1 MRHRDG
7 HGSIFLHPTQSN
19 PSTHGLNPTRP
30 TFDTFTLYY
39 TVKTTGS
46 SSPSILT
53 NFFARPLGGLGCPG
67 PPCLRQCLHRN
78 ANGILAGRER
88 ACFADT
94 GNLALDKD
102 AREMSVDEPA
112 SFAVDG
118 DVNTHSCTRDISGNP
133 WWTVD
138 LARHYSI
145 GSVVITLP
153 NVGGEERNYRRIFFI
168 YSIDNLSRTL
178 LRYSSLLLH
187 SADYVKFRVSST
199 MLLRNYSI
207 LFLR

>member
-1 MRHRDG
+1 MHE
-7 HGSIFLHPTQSN
+7 I
-19 PSTHGLNPTRP
+19 
-30 TFDTFTLYY
+30 
-39 TVKTTGS
+39 TTDS
-46 SSPSILT
+46 K
-53 NFFARPLGGLGCPG
+53 C
-67 PPCLRQCLHRN
+67 
-78 ANGILAGRER
+78 

-112 SFAVDG
+112 SLAVDG

-153 NVGGEERNYRRIFFI
+153 NVGGGEERN
-168 YSIDNLSRTL
+168 
-178 LRYSSLLLH
+178 
-187 SADYVKFRVSST
+187 
-199 MLLRNYSI
+199 
-207 LFLR
+207 